1 MNKTVNMNLGGFFF
15 HIDEDAYQKLNRYFD
30 AIRRSLSNDGRDEIM
45 NDIESRISELFS
57 EKLTNNKQ
65 VLGIKEV
72 DDVIAVMGQ
81 PEDYKIEDDE
91 PKQTNFSTNYNP
103 IKTRKLYRD
112 VEGGLI
118 GGVLSGFG
126 YYLGIDKIWLR
137 LIMLV
142 LLFTFGTGVLVY
154 LIFWIIM
161 PEAKT
166 TSEKLDMRGE
176 PINISNIEKKVKE
189 EFDNISDK
197 IKNADYDKMGNQVRS
212 GAEKIGS
219 AVESVFPKLFEVFG
233 KILGGFIVFIAAT
246 TLIGL
251 IIGFFTVG
259 SFQVFDTPFLDYAE
273 AENFSGIPM
282 WLVILLSILVTAIPF
297 FFLLILG
304 LKLLVTNLRS
314 IGNTAKYTLLGL
326 WIVSILMIIGF
337 GIKQGTESAFE
348 GRVSEKQTIALNK
361 ADTLQI
367 KFRYNDLYAK
377 GFEIENYELVQDESN
392 KEMIYSNNVSIEILS
407 TTENEPYVQIER
419 LAEGKSLSDAK
430 ERASKIKYTYKIEG
444 NQLILDNYLLTESS
458 NKRRDQEVKIYLYL
472 PKGTLFKADKS
483 VQEYDESDNDY
494 FNLHFSSDN
503 YSYKVDSDKIK
514 CLNCPTDETNEYN
527 DADFDSI
534 NEDLED
540 IVPSNVTINK
550 NGISITNDTINSDS
564 KEIKELKINKD
575 GIIIKTN

>member
-1 MNKTVNMNLGGFFF
+1 MNLGGFFF

-45 NDIESRISELFS
+45 NDIESRISELFT

-72 DDVIAVMGQ
+72 DDVIAIMGQ
-81 PEDYKIEDDE
+81 PEDYKIEEDQ
-91 PKQTNFSTNYNP
+91 PQQTNYSSNYNP

-126 YYLGIDKIWLR
+126 YYLGIDKLWLR

-154 LIFWIIM
+154 IIFWIIM

-189 EFDNISDK
+189 EFENISDK

-219 AVESVFPKLFEVFG
+219 AVESVFPRLFEVFG
-233 KILGGFIVFIAAT
+233 KVLGGFIVFVAGT

-251 IIGFFTVG
+251 IVGLFTIG
-259 SFQVFDTPFLDYAE
+259 SFQIFDTPFLDYAE

-282 WLVILLSILVTAIPF
+282 WLVILLSILATAIPF

-304 LKLLVTNLRS
+304 LKLLVKNLRS
-314 IGNTAKYTLLGL
+314 IGSTAKYTLLGL
-326 WIVSILMIIGF
+326 WILSILIIISF

-348 GRVSEKQTIALNK
+348 GRVSEKQTLTLNK
-361 ADTLQI
+361 TDTLQI

-377 GFEIENYELVQDESN
+377 GFENENHELVQDESN
-392 KEMIYSNNVSIEILS
+392 KEMIYSNDVTLEILP
-407 TTENEPYVQIER
+407 TTENTPYIQFEK
-419 LAEGKSLSDAK
+419 LADGRSLSDAK
-430 ERASKIKYTYKIEG
+430 KRAEKIKYGYKIEG
-444 NQLILDNYLLTESS
+444 NQLILDNYILTEVA
-458 NKRRDQEVKIYLYL
+458 NKRRNQEVRVYLYL
-472 PKGTLFKADKS
+472 PKGIIFKADKS
-483 VQEYDESDNDY
+483 VQEYDGSDNDY
-494 FNLHFSSDN
+494 FNLHYSSDT
-503 YSYKVDSDKIK
+503 YSYRVDSEKIK
-514 CLNCPTDETNEYN
+514 CLDCPKDETDEYN
-527 DADFDSI
+527 DDDNVSI
-534 NEDLED
+534 ELNDER
-540 IVPSNVTINK
+540 ININNPNVTINED
-550 NGISITNDTINSDS
+550 GISITSDS
-564 KEIKELKINKD
+564 TKTSEKEFSSLKINKD
-575 GIIIKTN
+575 GIIIKTK